1 MYKIRAKSGYN
12 VILKDLNITL
22 QPETNVWHHISKE
35 SYNNSTSVAKLSH
48 LIIKEDLTKNQ
59 PKKEK
64 KSEVVEELKDIK
76 EESKSKIFVKD
87 IENELKVADKEI
99 NDNKEDINITEN
111 IVLESVE
118 VETVNVVNNEEVD
131 VEKVAETVE
140 AKPKS
145 KKGRKSTKK

>member
-48 LIIKEDLTKNQ
+48 LI
-59 PKKEK
+59 
-64 KSEVVEELKDIK
+64 IK

-118 VETVNVVNNEEVD
+118 VETVNVVNNEEVE